1 MHWST
6 DRRAFLRLSGAAFA
20 TVATAPR
27 FAWAAEAGT
36 LRLRVTSDFQVLD
49 PFGIIGELDDIIPRM
64 TQVTLIRISDVRDG
78 NTLSNYAAEVFEW
91 RDPQTIAFTL
101 REGLVWTGDFGPG
114 HHR

>member
-20 TVATAPR
+20 AAATAPR

-36 LRLRVTSDFQVLD
+36 LRLRVTADFQVLD

-64 TQVTLIRISDVRDG
+64 TQVTLLRISDVGTFHVRDARSVCALW
-78 NTLSNYAAEVFEW
+78 TPAA
-91 RDPQTIAFTL
+91 
-101 REGLVWTGDFGPG
+101 
-114 HHR
+114 